1 MFRFCLNNYI
11 CTESRCNSW
20 VHWLSTNHISIFMIT
35 SKKHIHFIPWFL
47 YLICLPAVKTSN
59 YFQGLMR
66 ALPHFLVSI
75 FVCGFF
81 LSHSSPLLDNGSNF
95 LPALMANEQWGF
107 FSVPHLL
114 WHGTSVYIYNGGIYM
129 VIIEDPWH
137 TTFAERLTGEPS
149 LPV

>member
-47 YLICLPAVKTSN
+47 YVICFPAVKTSN

-66 ALPHFLVSI
+66 ALPHFLVSM

-81 LSHSSPLLDNGSNF
+81 LSHSSPLLDNVSKFFTDTRHSWPMSSEDSLACHTYCDTEHPFTFIMAGYIWSSSKILDTRL
-95 LPALMANEQWGF
+95 LP
-107 FSVPHLL
+107 SV
-114 WHGTSVYIYNGGIYM
+114 
-129 VIIEDPWH
+129 
-137 TTFAERLTGEPS
+137 
-149 LPV
+149 